1 MVERIKAGAGD
12 AALEVV
18 SRDPEKTYKD
28 IVGSKIDPHTYI
40 RTDGLPRNSLLH
52 GLGLGLDMTPIKK
65 KYGPMD
71 NVDRVI
77 SLAKRYL
84 LGTYHQ
90 YCSRAHLQKF
100 LNEYTFRFNRRYKWC
115 QLTSRTLTA
124 CVFSP
129 PVPYAAIS

>member
-1 MVERIKAGAGD
+1 MK
-12 AALEVV
+12 
-18 SRDPEKTYKD
+18 
-28 IVGSKIDPHTYI
+28 SKLSGQVLV
-40 RTDGLPRNSLLH
+40 RTLH
-52 GLGLGLDMTPIKK
+52 GLGLGLNMTPIYKG
-65 KYGPMD
+65 YGVME

-115 QLTSRTLTA
+115 ELTSRTILA

-129 PVPYAAIS
+129 PVPYAAI

>member
-1 MVERIKAGAGD
+1 MERIKTGAGD

-18 SRDPEKTYKD
+18 SADPAKTYRR
-28 IVGSKIDPHTYI
+28 IVEAKIESHTYI
-40 RTDGLPRNSLLH
+40 RADGLSKNSTLH
-52 GLGLGLDMTPIKK
+52 GLGLGLDMRPIKQK
-65 KYGPMD
+65 HGPMD

-100 LNEYTFRFNRRYKWC
+100 LNEYAFRFNRRYKWC
-115 QLTSRTLTA
+115 QLTSRTIVA

-129 PVPYAAIS
+129 PVPYAAML